1 MILNRFLEPKI
12 EVMTREQFNTWYENK
27 DKDGQVNLKLNRKT
41 QAMLTFVFANLMMIN
56 NVLAK
61 TTVNTASLDKVGFTM
76 LTIIRSF
83 GYWVLLG
90 MCLVEI
96 IKSLMS
102 GDQKGIGKIIVKYLL
117 GFGALYFMPFLFD
130 TVKEAFN

>member
-56 NVLAK
+56 NP
-61 TTVNTASLDKVGFTM
+61 
-76 LTIIRSF
+76 
-83 GYWVLLG
+83 LL
-90 MCLVEI
+90 
-96 IKSLMS
+96 
-102 GDQKGIGKIIVKYLL
+102 
-117 GFGALYFMPFLFD
+117 
-130 TVKEAFN
+130 